1 MPMIIQRLYI
11 KEFLKVLVIIGIGIS
26 IVFSII
32 GLIDKIDDFMPHK
45 PPFSLLL
52 QYTFLSIPKYTHYLL
67 PMAILLSSLFVFSQA
82 IKRKEI
88 VAIKAATG
96 KMKSILAPF
105 IAIGIILTLL
115 GFLLGEVIVPVTSKK
130 LHSVK
135 NRIVKKD
142 KGFTFKEGTLYMR
155 GKDGSIVRISLYL
168 PDRNISKGV
177 SIFRF
182 DEDGLKERIDADT
195 AEWEGNIWK
204 LKDVAIQD
212 IQKGKTISIKEMTY
226 PAIESPK
233 IFQEDMWKVEEM
245 TMLELLK
252 YNQRLRESGF
262 KNIKL
267 VVDISS
273 RLSYPLIN
281 LFMLMLGISLS
292 VGSDFAEQQILQLF
306 SSQKIK
312 EGTVGSGIIAAGLGL
327 LISLIYWF
335 GYSLFLSLGYAGT
348 IPPIIAPWIVPTI
361 FAWVSIY
368 LYTQIPE

>member
-1 MPMIIQRLYI
+1 MLIIQKLYI
-11 KEFLKVLVIIGIGIS
+11 KEFLKVLLILGIGIS
-26 IVFSII
+26 GVFSII

-45 PPFSLLL
+45 PPFGLLMK
-52 QYTFLSIPKYTHYLL
+52 YTFLSIPKYTHYLL
-67 PMAILLSSLFVFSQA
+67 PMAILLSSLFIFSQA

-88 VAIKAATG
+88 VAIKAAAG

-105 IAIGIILTLL
+105 IAIGVILTLF
-115 GFLLGEVIVPVTSKK
+115 GFVLGEIIVPTTSKR
-130 LHSVK
+130 LHAIK
-135 NRIVKKD
+135 NKITKKE
-142 KGFTFKEGTLYMR
+142 KGVTFKEGALYMR

-168 PDRNISKGV
+168 PDKNISKGV
-177 SIFRF
+177 SIFKF
-182 DEDGLKERIDADT
+182 DEEGLKERIDAET
-195 AEWEGNIWK
+195 AEWEGNTWK
-204 LKDVAIQD
+204 LKDVTLYDMA
-212 IQKGKTISIKEMTY
+212 KGKTMAIKEMTY

-245 TMLELLK
+245 TMMELLK
-252 YNQRLRESGF
+252 YQKRLSEAGF

-267 VVDISS
+267 SVDISS

-281 LFMLMLGISLS
+281 FFMLLLGISLS
-292 VGSDFAEQQILQLF
+292 IGGDFAEQRVLQIF

-335 GYSLFLSLGYAGT
+335 SYSLFLSLGYAGT
-348 IPPIIAPWIVPTI
+348 IPPIIAPWIVPAI
-361 FAWVSIY
+361 FAVVSIH